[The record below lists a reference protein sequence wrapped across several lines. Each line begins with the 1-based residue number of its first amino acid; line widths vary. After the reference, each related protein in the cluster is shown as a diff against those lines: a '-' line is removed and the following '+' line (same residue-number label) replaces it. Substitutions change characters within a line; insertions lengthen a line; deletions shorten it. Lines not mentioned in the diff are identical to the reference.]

1 MCRRQPWECSSLYPQ
16 MSHRM
21 NLIKLTSIVW
31 ILLCIQASALPWKQV
46 SLGLPS
52 AIEAVWESSQPMTQG
67 GIPQLVVQGPVISKA
82 VHLHHNDQLAYHL
95 WISAVTMLQCM
106 ASLSTWFQL
115 NTRGSYSV
123 AYQSLYLW
131 TVRLLK
137 TDDVRTSTLF
147 LALTPTNTC
156 LTYQFDHLLP

>member
-1 MCRRQPWECSSLYPQ
+1 MRSPATLRVQQPVPTNVPQ
-16 MSHRM
+16 NEPDKTHKHSVDSFMH
-21 NLIKLTSIVW
+21 
-31 ILLCIQASALPWKQV
+31 
-46 SLGLPS
+46 
-52 AIEAVWESSQPMTQG
+52 SSQCPPLKTSVFGPSLSHWGSVRVVTTYDPG

-123 AYQSLYLW
+123 AHQSLYLW

-137 TDDVRTSTLF
+137 TDNVRTSTLF
-147 LALTPTNTC
+147 LTLTPTNTC